1 MNVRRALFAAT
12 LIAATLAPSAA
23 SAQKDRFVDALI
35 AFRAALGGTYGDE
48 GLQLEA
54 ALQRMA
60 SSLAAWDREAAA
72 AEAELRSG
80 LNGAPSEDRLR
91 RRIALASLMLD
102 RDRWAE
108 ALEHLDAAVAENRN
122 RASVYLARGL
132 VRDRAGDHVGAV
144 NDFERAWELD
154 RSDPV
159 KAYLHVTHGLAA
171 GALDDPGPPLDALL
185 AAHRTAAGNAP
196 RGFMEIGLLHDRAEW
211 PVLAPAAYSEGFA
224 FVAGGRYGEAL
235 ASFRAAVARD
245 PLRTDPAAKTGQL
258 ARGSASLRDGQ
269 YAEAISHLET
279 TVTATPASAEA
290 HRLLGTAYH
299 LAGRPAGSLERLM
312 TAIRLAPSDERV
324 RIALARELLAGE
336 REEAEGALRE
346 AIAVLPSSAESR
358 WTLAQLYVKSG
369 RDAEAIAEIEA
380 LLTFP
385 LLAGRGQLD
394 WLLAGLYSRD
404 LDLEASIRVLSERV
418 RLDLNNPVVHKELG
432 LAYLRV
438 GRRPQALA
446 EFLMTALFAPDDL
459 ETLERI
465 GQIHLD
471 DERYADAEAV
481 LRGVVA
487 RAPDRARPRYALGTT
502 LLRLG
507 RTEEGQA
514 ELAAFERLIVAKRE
528 AEAQKVEFERL
539 LWNAERSAG
548 DGRFDEAVASLQQ
561 AAAIID
567 DDPRVYQLLA
577 SAYGRL
583 GRTDDRA
590 RALAAYE
597 RLAGKR
603 AIEP

>member
-12 LIAATLAPSAA
+12 LVTATLAPSAA

-35 AFRAALGGTYGDE
+35 AFRTALGGTYGDE
-48 GLQLEA
+48 GPQLEA

-80 LNGAPSEDRLR
+80 LSGAPSEDRLR

-108 ALEHLDAAVAENRN
+108 ALADLDAAVAENRD

-132 VRDRAGDHVGAV
+132 VRDRAGDNVGAV
-144 NDFERAWELD
+144 RDFERAWELD
-154 RSDPV
+154 RGDPV
-159 KAYLHVTHGLAA
+159 KAYLHVTHGLAT
-171 GALDDPGPPLDALL
+171 GTLDDPSPPLDALR
-185 AAHRTAAGNAP
+185 AAHRAAATSAP
-196 RGFMEIGLLHDRAEW
+196 RGFMEIGLLRDRAEW
-211 PVLAPAAYSEGFA
+211 PVLAPAAYAEGFK
-224 FVAGGRYGEAL
+224 FIVAGRYEEAL
-235 ASFRAAVARD
+235 ASFRAAVAQD
-245 PLRTDPAAKTGQL
+245 PLVTDPAAKTGQL
-258 ARGSASLRDGQ
+258 PRGSASLRDGQ
-269 YAEAISHLET
+269 YAAAITHLENA
-279 TVTATPASAEA
+279 VTSTPASAEA

-299 LAGRPAGSLERLM
+299 LAGRPAESLERLVS
-312 TAIRLAPSDERV
+312 AIRLAPSDERA
-324 RIALARELLAGE
+324 RIALARELLALE

-346 AIAVLPSSAESR
+346 AIAALPASAESR
-358 WTLAQLYVKSG
+358 WTLAQMYVKSG

-394 WLLAGLYSRD
+394 WLLAGLYSRH
-404 LDLEASIRVLSERV
+404 LEFETSNRMLSERV

-438 GRRPQALA
+438 GSRPQALA
-446 EFLMTALFAPDDL
+446 ELLMTALFAPDDL

-481 LRGVVA
+481 LRRVVA
-487 RAPDRARPRYALGTT
+487 RAPDRPRPRYALGTT

-514 ELAAFERLIVAKRE
+514 ELAAFERLIVARRE
-528 AEAQKVEFERL
+528 AEAQKIE
-539 LWNAERSAG
+539 N
-548 DGRFDEAVASLQQ
+548 
-561 AAAIID
+561 
-567 DDPRVYQLLA
+567 
-577 SAYGRL
+577 
-583 GRTDDRA
+583 
-590 RALAAYE
+590 E